1 MLNLEAKIVDFDL
14 FLRTKPLQKASIWRL
29 ASHNR
34 RCSGWRLVLAKTSA
48 ESVQKVDLGSK
59 RLWLSQVRC
68 VLEGALTALLAQAV
82 RIITREAP
90 LWETVMSETS
100 DLKAES

>member
-1 MLNLEAKIVDFDL
+1 M
-14 FLRTKPLQKASIWRL
+14 
-29 ASHNR
+29 
-34 RCSGWRLVLAKTSA
+34 
-48 ESVQKVDLGSK
+48 
-59 RLWLSQVRC
+59 
-68 VLEGALTALLAQAV
+68 LEGALTALLVQAV